1 MIGDVNRWFNSA
13 PFVATT
19 SARLV
24 MLVALICAPSLALA
38 QGANTKSKNLL
49 ALYWY
54 GRDYPTN
61 VLYEQGLLR
70 ALRADSQGGPEYY
83 SEYLEV
89 DRFPEAEQTRLLRDY
104 IRQKYAHHHIDV
116 IVAAAET
123 PLEFLLADRS
133 LFAGVPIVYTAFEP
147 MDAAAD
153 GSTPGVVGVFI
164 VGVYSK
170 TLEAMRAIHPD
181 TRQVFVVTS
190 LPNAGG
196 KSRENIIRKELE
208 RFEHELTITYLTDLP
223 TSALVDQLSHAPP
236 KSLVLYVRHAEDS
249 SQRALDPVEAA
260 SLLARVSSV
269 PMYSIA
275 RTYFGQGIV
284 GGYLADHEV
293 IGAQAG
299 ELALRLLSGTRPD
312 SLQATSATLAPMFD
326 WRALERWKIDPAR
339 LPAGSDVR
347 FRVPTAWDQYRGYIV
362 GAITLLI
369 LQGLMIAALVVQ
381 RSRRREVEAR
391 NAAML
396 SAAPDMMFLLTK
408 EGVYLDYH
416 TSDTSQ
422 LFTKSASFIGRH
434 MIEVLPANVAA
445 SFATAFDRLSRE
457 PGPIIVEYALP
468 MIDGDRHYEAR
479 VVPCRS
485 NEILAVVRD
494 ITDQKRS
501 QQALHQTQADLSRLS
516 RLTALGEFAASI
528 AHEIRQPL
536 TGILV
541 NASTC
546 LRWLGHSTPDLSEVR
561 AALSDVVE
569 AGQRANEIVRRN
581 RELFR
586 HHTIQMTAL
595 DLNAI
600 IRDVE
605 SLARLRLQASNVR
618 LITTVGADL
627 PPVYGDRVELQQV
640 LLNLMVNSIEALEGV
655 AADERQIEIFS
666 SLGPGGSVTVSVRDS
681 GVGLGG
687 VDRERMFALAYTTK
701 PSGSGVGLSIS
712 RSIVEAHG
720 GRLWAEENAPRG
732 ATFSFTLPI
741 HSPASVT

>member
-1 MIGDVNRWFNSA
+1 VFSEGNVLRR
-13 PFVATT
+13 T
-19 SARLV
+19 RLIV
-24 MLVALICAPSLALA
+24 LALLVCAPSLTLA
-38 QGANTKSKNLL
+38 QESHKGKNVL

-54 GRDYPTN
+54 GREYPTN
-61 VLYEQGLLR
+61 VLYERGLLR
-70 ALRADSQGGPEYY
+70 ALRADPLGGPEYY
-83 SEYLEV
+83 SEYIEV
-89 DRFPEAEQTRLLRDY
+89 DRFPEADQTRLLRDY
-104 IRQKYAHHHIDV
+104 VRQKYANHRIDV
-116 IVAAAET
+116 IVASAET
-123 PLEFLLADRS
+123 PFEFLLADRS
-133 LFAGVPIVYTAFEP
+133 LFAGVPIVYTAFGP
-147 MDAAAD
+147 MDAAAER
-153 GSTPGVVGVFI
+153 SMPGVAGVFI

-170 TLEAMRAIHPD
+170 TLEAMRTIHPD

-196 KSRENIIRKELE
+196 KARENIIRKELG

-249 SQRALDPVEAA
+249 SERALDPIEAA

-269 PMYSIA
+269 PVYSIA
-275 RTYFGQGIV
+275 RVYLGQGIV

-299 ELALRLLSGTRPD
+299 ELVLRLLSGTQTEAV
-312 SLQATSATLAPMFD
+312 QATSATLAPMFD

-339 LPAGSDVR
+339 LPPGSDIR
-347 FRVPTAWDQYRGYIV
+347 FRVPTAWELYRGYIV

-381 RSRRREVEAR
+381 RSRRREFEAR

-416 TSDTSQ
+416 ASDASR
-422 LFTKSASFIGRH
+422 LFTKPASFIGRH
-434 MIEVLPANVAA
+434 MIEVLPASVAA
-445 SFATAFDRLSRE
+445 SFAAAFERLSRE

-468 MIDGDRHYEAR
+468 MNDGEHHYEAR

-485 NEILAVVRD
+485 EVLAVVRD

-501 QQALHQTQADLSRLS
+501 QQALNQTQADLSRLS

-541 NASTC
+541 NATTC

-569 AGQRANEIVRRN
+569 AGQRANEIIRRN

-586 HHTIQMTAL
+586 HHTVQMTAL
-595 DLNAI
+595 DLNMI

-605 SLARLRLQASNVR
+605 SLARSRLQAGNVR
-618 LITTVGADL
+618 LITIGGADV
-627 PPVYGDRVELQQV
+627 PPVHGDRVELQQV
-640 LLNLMVNSIEALEGV
+640 LLNLIVNSIDAMEGV
-655 AADERQIEIFS
+655 DADERCIEISS
-666 SLGPGGSVTVSVRDS
+666 SLGRDGSVKVSVRDS
-681 GVGLGG
+681 GVGLAG

-720 GRLWAEENAPRG
+720 GRLWAEENAPHG
-732 ATFSFTLPI
+732 ATFSFTLPA
-741 HSPASVT
+741 HSPANVTYGPRDSRA